1 MTDRAPVLIMGIGNL
16 VLQDE
21 GFGIHAIRLL
31 ASGSYDI
38 PPEVDLLDGG
48 TAGLHLMGY
57 IQNYRH
63 LIVLDAALDN
73 YPEGTVRQ
81 LRPSFGEFPPL
92 VTAHEIGLKD
102 LLEALTI
109 TGYCP
114 DTELIVAS
122 VRKYTS
128 LGTELS
134 PSVRDALPVAC
145 RMAVEA
151 ARRILQSERTTL

>member
-1 MTDRAPVLIMGIGNL
+1 MNDTGRSPVLILGIGNL

-21 GFGIHAIRLL
+21 GFGVHAVSLL
-31 ASGSYDI
+31 RSMVRIDEPI
-38 PPEVDLLDGG
+38 DLLDGG

-57 IQNYRH
+57 LRNYQRV
-63 LIVLDAALDN
+63 IVVDASLDSF
-73 YPEGTVRQ
+73 PEGTVRRI
-81 LRPSFGEFPPL
+81 RPRYNEFPPL

-102 LLEALTI
+102 VLEAMEI

-114 DTELIVAS
+114 DVELIVAS

-134 PSVRDALPVAC
+134 PSVEAALPKAC
-145 RMAVEA
+145 EMALAA
-151 ARRILQSERTTL
+151 ARESVAAG